1 MRNVLVDTDVLI
13 DFSKNKDK
21 LLVKYLEE
29 KDLWQLWVNPVVIA
43 EWLNNQELAEAGK
56 LKKADEFISA
66 FNCAELGKNEGKK
79 AGKLIRN
86 RQIDYLGDALIA
98 ANCLVRKMSLLTRN
112 RRHFKKVRKLKLL
125 D

>member
-29 KDLWQLWVNPVVIA
+29 KDLWQLWVNPVVVA
-43 EWLNNQELAEAGK
+43 EWLNNQELTDTGK
-56 LKKADEFISA
+56 LKQADKFISA
-66 FNCAELGKNEGKK
+66 FNCAELGKNEGEK

-86 RQIDYLGDALIA
+86 HQIDYLGDALIA

-112 RRHFKKVRKLKLL
+112 VRHYKKIKNLKLL